1 MEGMV
6 QQFFARDYRKI
17 ARDKLRGR
25 WGLAVGTGLVAM
37 ILMGGSGFFGGGS
50 VPQASFKFE
59 YLPEAFQPL
68 MTLWAFAPAL
78 ILGGTLAAV
87 IGIGLFLIGGA
98 VEQGWDLFNIRL
110 CRDEQPRFGD
120 LFARMHNIWKALG
133 LRLFMAL
140 FIFLWALLLWVPGII
155 AAYRYAMAP
164 YLMAQNP
171 ALGIREAVNISKE
184 MMRGRKGRLFC
195 LHLSFIGWALLS
207 VLTFG
212 IGFLWLEPYM
222 KAAEAAFY
230 LNVSGQG
237 IPKSEEAK

>member
-37 ILMGGSGFFGGGS
+37 I
-50 VPQASFKFE
+50 
-59 YLPEAFQPL
+59 
-68 MTLWAFAPAL
+68 
-78 ILGGTLAAV
+78 ILGGSSSFEITLPGNGWANVPEFFETFPFYGALAV
-87 IGIGLFLIGGA
+87 GALAGAGLLFGLISLALFLIQGA
-98 VEQGWDLFNIRL
+98 VEQGWCLFHIHL
-110 CRDEQPRFGD
+110 CKDEQPRFGD

-133 LRLFMAL
+133 LKLFMAL
-140 FIFLWALLLWVPGII
+140 FIFLWSLLLVVPGII

-171 ALGIREAVNISKE
+171 ALGIREAVNMSKE

-195 LHLSFIGWALLS
+195 LQFSFIGWALLT
-207 VLTFG
+207 VLTLG
-212 IGFLWLEPYM
+212 IGSLWLHPYM
-222 KAAEAAFY
+222 KAAETAFY